1 MTFSLTILGCS
12 SATPTL
18 YRHPSAQILNVS
30 ERLFLIDCGEGAQMQ
45 MRNYSIRFQRINHI
59 FISHLHGDH
68 YLGLMGLLFTF
79 HLLGRTNPVHLYA
92 HTDLEKIID
101 LQLSA
106 SQAHLNFPLIFHPLT
121 NESRELIF
129 EDEIMTV
136 HSFPLQ
142 HRIPTVGFII
152 KEKLQPRKFKK
163 DILLKED
170 IPYAS
175 IEKIKMGENFT
186 TADGRLLKNAELTI
200 TPPRPR
206 SYAYCSDTGFD
217 ESLIPIIQGVDLLYH
232 EATFMQEKAKNAVE
246 KLHSTAIDA
255 ATIALKANVKQLVIG
270 HYSARYDDLQPLL
283 DEARTV
289 FENTSLAEEGKVFEV
304 PRT

>member
-18 YRHPSAQILNVS
+18 YRHPSAQILNVT

-121 NESRELIF
+121 YKGQELIF

-152 KEKLQPRKFKK
+152 KEKTSGT
-163 DILLKED
+163 E
-170 IPYAS
+170 
-175 IEKIKMGENFT
+175 
-186 TADGRLLKNAELTI
+186 
-200 TPPRPR
+200 
-206 SYAYCSDTGFD
+206 
-217 ESLIPIIQGVDLLYH
+217 IQ
-232 EATFMQEKAKNAVE
+232 KR
-246 KLHSTAIDA
+246 
-255 ATIALKANVKQLVIG
+255 
-270 HYSARYDDLQPLL
+270 YSAERRY
-283 DEARTV
+283 
-289 FENTSLAEEGKVFEV
+289 SL
-304 PRT
+304 RID